1 MVVEEVVS
9 GLRIETILVC
19 RGGSNMGQ
27 VGAIAP
33 TEILKKNKNYY
44 NGTIVSLLEGQKKK

>member
-9 GLRIETILVC
+9 GLRKETILVC
-19 RGGSNMGQ
+19 RSGSNMGP

-33 TEILKKNKNYY
+33 TEILKKNKN
-44 NGTIVSLLEGQKKK
+44 